1 MKSVLLITYILL
13 FSLGCVGSASIGFLH
28 KCLKVPLTKY
38 LLYICILLLA
48 SVGRILLDSYLATF
62 SFYTS
67 IPSAVHGAI
76 GFLIALV
83 LYYLLFRVLTHM
95 KNISLTVAL
104 VPTALVFIVQ
114 MLRTIVY
121 YTMGEA
127 LTMALYPVMIALV
140 SWYLFFVGFAFW
152 KGIDKNWNQALQILI
167 RRMGLLTMIFA
178 PISAALY
185 ISLHIFGTGANTI
198 ISLDFLYL
206 GIWSLVS
213 VSVVLHYLT
222 RIGTIPDRTSAD
234 QSFLENYAISPR
246 EAEVLELILQG
257 FSNKEIGNKLCI
269 SFTTSRTHVSHIFEK
284 TGVSSRMEL
293 VAKVLNF

>member
-1 MKSVLLITYILL
+1 
-13 FSLGCVGSASIGFLH
+13 
-28 KCLKVPLTKY
+28 
-38 LLYICILLLA
+38 
-48 SVGRILLDSYLATF
+48 LDSYLRTY
-62 SFYTS
+62 SFYTA

-76 GFLIALV
+76 GFIIALL
-83 LYYLLFRVLTHM
+83 LYYLIFRVLTQM

-114 MLRTIVY
+114 ILRTIVY
-121 YTMGEA
+121 YTIGEA
-127 LTMALYPVMIALV
+127 LTMAIYPFMISLI
-140 SWYLFFVGFAFW
+140 SCYLFFVGFTFW

-167 RRMGLLTMIFA
+167 KKMGLITMVFA
-178 PISAALY
+178 PISAVLY
-185 ISLHIFGTGANTI
+185 ISFHIAGTSDNST

-234 QSFLENYAISPR
+234 QFFLKNFSISPR
-246 EAEVLELILQG
+246 EAEVLELILKG
-257 FSNKEIGNKLCI
+257 YSNKEIGNALCI

-293 VAKVLNF
+293 VSKVLNF

>member
-28 KCLKVPLTKY
+28 KCLKVPVTKY
-38 LLYICILLLA
+38 LFYIFVTLLV
-48 SVGRILLDSYLATF
+48 SSGRILLDSYLRTY
-62 SFYTS
+62 SFYTA

-76 GFLIALV
+76 GFIIALL
-83 LYYLLFRVLTHM
+83 LYYLIFRVLTQM

-114 MLRTIVY
+114 ILRTIVY
-121 YTMGEA
+121 YTIGEA
-127 LTMALYPVMIALV
+127 LTMAIYPFMISLI
-140 SWYLFFVGFAFW
+140 SCYLFFVGFTFW

-167 RRMGLLTMIFA
+167 KKMGLITMVFA
-178 PISAALY
+178 PISAVLY
-185 ISLHIFGTGANTI
+185 ISFHIAGTSDNST

-234 QSFLENYAISPR
+234 QFFLKNFSISPR
-246 EAEVLELILQG
+246 EAEVLELILKG
-257 FSNKEIGNKLCI
+257 YSNKEIGNALCI

-293 VAKVLNF
+293 VSKVLNF